1 MQEMQV
7 QSQGQKDSL
16 EEEMATHASIL
27 AVPLT
32 EEPGRLY
39 SPWGHKELDM
49 TRQLSTHIALKGTP
63 YCMKIPS

>member
-1 MQEMQV
+1 MQEMRV

-16 EEEMATHASIL
+16 EEEMATHANIL